1 MNTTIKRRNSQT
13 GTVVIRRLLL
23 TAYALDR
30 RFTATELSELKAKVF
45 RHTTGDSF
53 MTIRA
58 DAAVLG
64 EVVLFFDLYSVEQ
77 LTFAQR
83 LRHYLRMFKTAIC
96 DHIGISTGI
105 VIIKR

>member
-1 MNTTIKRRNSQT
+1 MNTTIKRHNPRT
-13 GTVVIRRLLL
+13 GTQMVRRLIL

-30 RFTATELSELKAKVF
+30 RFTAEELRELRSKVF
-45 RHTTGDSF
+45 RRTTGESF
-53 MTIRA
+53 MTVRA

-64 EVVLFFDLYSVEQ
+64 EIVLFFDLYSVEQ

>member
-1 MNTTIKRRNSQT
+1 MNTVIKRRNPRT
-13 GTVVIRRLLL
+13 GTQMIRRLVL

-30 RFTATELSELKAKVF
+30 HFTADELRELKSKVF
-45 RHTTGDSF
+45 RRTTGSSF
-53 MTIRA
+53 VTVRA
-58 DAAVLG
+58 DATIFG

-83 LRHYLRMFKTAIC
+83 LRHYLRMVKATVF
-96 DHIGISTGI
+96 DHMGISTGI